1 MGHAHKLPAILAALC
16 LAFGLA
22 GALFG
27 SVYAGGAPA
36 AAATARP

>member
-22 GALFG
+22 GVFG